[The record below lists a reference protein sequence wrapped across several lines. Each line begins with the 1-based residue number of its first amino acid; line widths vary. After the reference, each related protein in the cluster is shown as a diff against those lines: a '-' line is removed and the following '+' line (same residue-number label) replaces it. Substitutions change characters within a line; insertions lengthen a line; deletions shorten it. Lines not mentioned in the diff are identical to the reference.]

1 MTRSAGILLPVSSLP
16 SPYGV
21 GVFGKEARA
30 FLDKAAAMNFHKWQV
45 LPFTMVDAYNSPYAS
60 VSAFAGNYLFIDPRG
75 LAEEGLLTKQEA
87 EEAEYPGSPYTADY
101 AFAKA
106 SRLNLLRL
114 AFSRLNGKQAEKIRA
129 AFQEK

>member
-87 EEAEYPGSPYTADY
+87 EEAEYPGSPYTAGY